1 MSKERDPVCG
11 KEVDTLRARAVGI
24 FGGVTY
30 YFCSADCKAK
40 FSDPRKSPR
49 PPSGAAPLGGVPVV
63 AEKARAEPEPESKGP
78 AEESV
83 KYARS
88 KPKRPPEPEPE
99 AEAEAEAVK
108 RDPSPSVEAEVDAIK
123 GGGKAWVVVLLLFVV
138 AGVVLFY
145 AFRK

>member
-1 MSKERDPVCG
+1 MSKDKDPVCG

-30 YFCSADCKAK
+30 YFCSPDCKAK
-40 FSDPRKSPR
+40 FSDPRKSAR
-49 PPSGAAPLGGVPVV
+49 PPSVNGPVAAPAGGVPVA
-63 AEKARAEPEPESKGP
+63 AESRRAEPEAESKGP
-78 AEESV
+78 AAESV

-88 KPKRPPEPEPE
+88 KPKREPEPEPDE
-99 AEAEAEAVK
+99 VK

-123 GGGKAWVVVLLLFVV
+123 GGGKAWMVVVLLFVV